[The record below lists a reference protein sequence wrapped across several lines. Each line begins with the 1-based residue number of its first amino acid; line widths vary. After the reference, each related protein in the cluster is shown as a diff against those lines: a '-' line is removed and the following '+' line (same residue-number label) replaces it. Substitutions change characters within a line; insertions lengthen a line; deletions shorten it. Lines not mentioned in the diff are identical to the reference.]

1 MGDIYHRG
9 IMYDEREV
17 NDMIKVAIC
26 DDEERITQEME
37 RILEASAHEY
47 GIQLESGVFYDGE
60 QLIQYMDKN
69 DEQFDI
75 FFLDIE
81 MQGLNGIETATWIRE
96 RDRKGMIIYVTSHDS
111 YALEAYQVH
120 PFYFLVK
127 PLQEVE
133 VRQCFEQ
140 AYAFIAQEDEYFEYT
155 IRKNTYRKS
164 VCNIMYFMSN
174 KRMIEAHMQDGT
186 IEEFYGK
193 IDEVEEQLRNGK
205 TDFWRVHKSTLV
217 NAQYIF
223 RKTYL
228 EVELTNGEKLRISK
242 QRARKMNELYV
253 QNVRKKME
261 G

>member
-1 MGDIYHRG
+1 
-9 IMYDEREV
+9 MYDAKEV
-17 NDMIKVAIC
+17 KDMIKIAIC

-37 RILEASAHEY
+37 RILEASAREY

-81 MQGLNGIETATWIRE
+81 MQGMNGIETAARIRK
-96 RDRKGMIIYVTSHDS
+96 RDRKGLIIYVTSHES

-120 PFYFLVK
+120 PFDFLVK
-127 PLQEVE
+127 PLQEEE

-140 AYAFIAQEDEYFEYT
+140 AYAFIAPEDEYFEYT
-155 IRKNTYRKS
+155 IRKNTYRKP
-164 VCNIMYFMSN
+164 VRNIMYFMSN

-193 IDEVEEQLRNGK
+193 IDEVEEELQRGK

-223 RKTYL
+223 RKKYL

-242 QRARKMNELYV
+242 QRARQMNELYI

>member
-9 IMYDEREV
+9 IMHDVKEV

-26 DDEERITQEME
+26 DDEKRITQEME
-37 RILEASAHEY
+37 RILEASAREY

-81 MQGLNGIETATWIRE
+81 MQGMNGIETAARIRE
-96 RDRKGMIIYVTSHDS
+96 RDRKGLIIYVTSHES

-120 PFYFLVK
+120 PFHFLVK
-127 PLQEVE
+127 PLQEEE

-140 AYAFIAQEDEYFEYT
+140 AYAFIAPEDEYFEYT
-155 IRKNTYRKS
+155 IRKNTYRKP
-164 VCNIMYFMSN
+164 VRNIMYFMSN

-193 IDEVEEQLRNGK
+193 IDEVEEELQKGK

-223 RKTYL
+223 RKKYL

-242 QRARKMNELYV
+242 QRARHMNELYI